1 MYNTGD
7 HPMATAAAAT
17 DLVRRAMRSH
27 GATFAEGEPLGR
39 TLSRPTP
46 MPVVARAS
54 PWPANCDR
62 PTDEGT
68 NER

>member
-1 MYNTGD
+1 
-7 HPMATAAAAT
+7 MATAAAAT

-27 GATFAEGEPLGR
+27 GATVAGGEPLGR